1 MSGPQSPQ
9 AVVSASALIRPSLE
23 KIKANTTGRKYA
35 KLQGDLDA
43 LLEKLDIFLSST
55 APSVPHQPA
64 PPKPPVETA
73 TAASPLPA
81 AGGSNTNLQS
91 SNAEVGVGLVAGPD
105 GKIALNFSITGTG
118 TTADHVD
125 SGHMPSSPTQASSRP
140 VRRPGALAD
149 GAAREMMLVLRDA
162 IDTRK
167 PVVMEVSLDCLQK
180 LVSFKLVQGPVHS
193 INHKRETLVR
203 GANGKDTIMPEDAA
217 APLQFAAQPP
227 QAQAVELMCRCDD
240 TGDEAVELRLLKAL
254 LTVCT
259 APTLPVHGQALLLA
273 VRACYNVFLTSRS
286 EVTQATAKA
295 TLTQIVNVVFQRQE
309 VGSLSVVVPP
319 MAVADVLGLPP
330 ADSSSMSVFVQQFL
344 HDVASAVDPFG
355 TFAEGVQAGL
365 DDAFAPGD
373 PAGPA
378 VEELYDP
385 SDPVDAQKIS
395 WRKQQSSTNDS
406 QQQQQQK
413 FDTADSGTDTDAASD
428 VTGGGGGGY
437 GGRDGTSNGG
447 APPATT
453 GLASVLQ
460 KDAFLVFRALCK
472 LSIRSADA
480 TSASEVTTLRG
491 KILALELLKILLEN
505 SGPLFRSGDRY
516 IGAIKQYLCLSLLKN
531 CASTAPQAQR
541 LCASIFLTLIK
552 HFRRNLKAEVGVFYP
567 MILLRPIEPPTGSV
581 GGAGATAAAAAS
593 LPPVADTA
601 QKAVA
606 LRCLQALCSDGQ
618 LLVDVFVNYDCDL
631 GGANLF
637 ERTIAALVRVA
648 QGSHP
653 PAGSAELA
661 ESQALR
667 YEALRCLTSA
677 LDALKNWYDAAGGS
691 KVKSVIDQ
699 GPAVLPSSTE
709 EGGAGAR
716 GGSAAS
722 TEPNTLTPAPEL
734 DAVEDSLKETWMER
748 LAAGSGDAD
757 GTGGQVAMPRPPA
770 MGSAGAS
777 DGRTEAE
784 LLRSW
789 KAFKRAFEQGITE
802 FNKKPKKG
810 IAFLQSQGLLGDSP
824 EDVARFLAGTRGLDK
839 TLIGDYIG
847 EREDFNLK
855 VMHSFVDAL
864 DFTEEEFD
872 SAIRKFLSGFRLP
885 GEAQKID
892 RLMEKFAE
900 RYVGC
905 NPDAFKSADVAY
917 VLAYS
922 VIMLN
927 TDAHN
932 PMVKVKMSKSDFMRN
947 NRGIND
953 GGDLPTDFMEA
964 IYDRIV
970 NNEIKMKDEP
980 GEGLANGNDGGAS
993 GGGGAG
999 GAAGAEAGGWLDTMM
1014 ALIPGRQR
1022 AAAAEPTEAAIRRT
1036 HEFLREQAKGA
1047 TFYEAQDGEAVRP
1060 MVDVAWAP
1068 TLGALSILFE
1078 EEDNDFFVA
1087 QVLGGFEAAV
1097 GLTSRLNM
1105 AMLQSTFVSS
1115 LARFTMVHA
1124 PARMRVKHALALRA
1138 LLRVADVEG
1147 NSLGDN
1153 WRDILRC
1160 VSRFELLLQLSTGHP
1175 SDALL
1180 FAGGSGSHNTN
1191 ESITVDS
1198 YSSIADMSL
1207 QASVK
1212 HGSSAK
1218 SHHHGLDPALPPPG
1232 VLAAVDTQELN
1243 RFFVDSVKLESDAVV
1258 DFVAMLCSVAREELL
1273 PGGPPRVF
1281 SLGKIVEIAHF
1292 NMGRI
1297 RLVWSRIWAVLSDFF
1312 TAVGCH
1318 ENLAVSMYAVDSL
1331 RQLAM
1336 KFLERDELASF
1347 TFQNDFLRPFVALV
1361 RHSQSAEIRELVI
1374 RCVSQMVLA
1383 RVSNIK
1389 SGWKSVFMVFTTAA
1403 GDESPHIVRLA
1414 FDTVE
1419 KIVREH
1425 FGHITET
1432 EATTFTDCVN
1442 CLVAFTNNP
1451 HSLDVSL
1458 NAIAFL
1464 RFCALE
1470 LAEGDIG
1477 ELGPGG
1483 LPEGAGAALDP
1494 NAHRIRPRVNPAEA
1508 EAAAKAVSAAAA
1520 AAAATA
1526 TTAQQASSPSSTTV
1540 TAQQHPRGTS
1550 GVIRFTDQDEHMYF
1564 WFPLLAGLS
1573 ELTFDPR
1580 QEIRYGALGVLF
1592 DILKFHGGSFTPQF
1606 WIRVYDSVLLPMFDH
1621 VRAEVTDTTT
1631 FTDEARRAEVDA
1643 WLYETCTATLQHMVD
1658 VVARY
1663 HAAVPALLTR
1673 TLDLL
1678 SGLIRR
1684 SHSSLAAVGVAAL
1697 TRLALAC
1704 GGGQEAEDEET
1715 WRQISAAFTSAAEDT
1730 NPAARELIQH
1740 RMATRSEGG
1749 TWSLGTGAGS
1759 RRLGEVKCRAG
1770 TQLLLA
1776 QACGEVYAAHS
1787 RSLPTAA
1794 AVSLLDVLQS
1804 IAQHAT
1810 LVDADVGLRHSLAV
1824 AQAADGVLPERMLPD
1839 PPLLRLEVEAAQAY
1853 LSVLLTIT
1861 ACGPE
1866 SLKREGEVESRLVTL
1881 CMHNLDRFEQ
1891 QSLAASAAVEAAV
1904 PGHDGVG
1911 SHSHNH
1917 QYSGNN
1923 DVAMNG
1929 SAEQIQAT
1937 SAAAL
1942 AAENEALSPLAVATL
1957 KALLSFSPDVFKSR
1971 IKDLFPL
1978 LTSLISCETAPPE
1991 VQRVLSEVFASRI
2004 GSMMA

>member
-1 MSGPQSPQ
+1 MSGLETPQV
-9 AVVSASALIRPSLE
+9 AVSASALIRPSLE

-35 KLQGDLDA
+35 KLQGDLDT

-55 APSVPHQPA
+55 APSGSHQAA
-64 PPKPPVETA
+64 PQASRPVEN
-73 TAASPLPA
+73 AASPLPA
-81 AGGSNTNLQS
+81 AAGS
-91 SNAEVGVGLVAGPD
+91 SNANNKEIGVGLVAGPD
-105 GKIALNFSITGTG
+105 GKIALNFSVEGTE
-118 TTADHVD
+118 TADPVLHRID
-125 SGHMPSSPTQASSRP
+125 SGHVPSSPTQTTARP
-140 VRRPGALAD
+140 PRRPGALAD

-167 PVVMEVSLDCLQK
+167 AVVMEVALDCLQK

-193 INHKRETLVR
+193 INHKRETLVK
-203 GANGKDTIMPEDAA
+203 GANGKDTVIPEDTA

-227 QAQAVELMCRCDD
+227 QAQAVELMCQCDD

-254 LTVCT
+254 LTVT
-259 APTLPVHGQALLLA
+259 TSPTLPVHGQALLLA

-295 TLTQIVNVVFQRQE
+295 TLTQMVNVVFQRQE

-355 TFAEGVQAGL
+355 TVAEGVQAGL
-365 DDAFAPGD
+365 DDAFSPGGD
-373 PAGPA
+373 HAGPA

-385 SDPVDAQKIS
+385 SDPVDTQKIT
-395 WRKQQSSTNDS
+395 WRKENSSATNTVGFES
-406 QQQQQQK
+406 QQQQRK
-413 FDTADSGTDTDAASD
+413 FDTVDSGTDTDAASE
-428 VTGGGGGGY
+428 VIGAGAAMA
-437 GGRDGTSNGG
+437 SMNGG
-447 APPATT
+447 AASNTS

-460 KDAFLVFRALCK
+460 KDGFLVFRALCK

-505 SGPLFRSGDRY
+505 SGPLFRSGERY

-531 CASTAPQAQR
+531 CSSIAPQAQR

-552 HFRRNLKAEVGVFYP
+552 YFRRNLKAEVGVFYP
-567 MILLRPIEPPTGSV
+567 MILLKPIEPPTGSV
-581 GGAGATAAAAAS
+581 GGAGAAATTAAAAV
-593 LPPVADTA
+593 PPVADTA

-661 ESQALR
+661 EAQALR
-667 YEALRCLTSA
+667 YEALRCLASA
-677 LDALKNWYDAAGGS
+677 LDALKKWYDAAGGS

-699 GPAVLPSSTE
+699 GPAVVPE
-709 EGGAGAR
+709 DGGAKDGVH

-722 TEPNTLTPAPEL
+722 TEPSVHGSGAFTPAPEL

-748 LAAGSGDAD
+748 LAAGSGDGD
-757 GTGGQVAMPRPPA
+757 GAGASMPMPRPPA

-810 IAFLQSQGLLGDSP
+810 IAFLQAQGLLGETP

-864 DFTEEEFD
+864 DFTELEFD
-872 SAIRKFLSGFRLP
+872 SAIRKFLAGFRLP

-900 RYVGC
+900 RYVSC
-905 NPDAFKSADVAY
+905 NQDAFKSADVAY
-917 VLAYS
+917 ILAYS

-980 GEGLANGNDGGAS
+980 GEGLANGGTDGGA
-993 GGGGAG
+993 GAG
-999 GAAGAEAGGWLDTMM
+999 APGAESGGWLDTMI

-1047 TFYEAQDGEAVRP
+1047 TFYEAKDGEAVRP

-1068 TLGALSILFE
+1068 TLGALSVLFE

-1105 AMLQSTFVSS
+1105 GMLQATFVSS
-1115 LARFTMVHA
+1115 LARITMVHA
-1124 PARMRVKHALALRA
+1124 PVRMRVKHALALRS
-1138 LLRVADVEG
+1138 LLHVADAEG
-1147 NSLGDN
+1147 NSLGEN

-1160 VSRFELLLQLSTGHP
+1160 VSRFELLLQLSTGLP
-1175 SDALL
+1175 SDATL
-1180 FAGGSGSHNTN
+1180 FAGKGRKQGGAVGTY
-1191 ESITVDS
+1191 ETITVDS

-1212 HGSSAK
+1212 PGSGGK
-1218 SHHHGLDPALPPPG
+1218 SYGPDPALPPPG

-1258 DFVAMLCSVAREELL
+1258 DFVATLCSVAREELL
-1273 PGGPPRVF
+1273 PDGPPRVF

-1494 NAHRIRPRVNPAEA
+1494 NAHRIRPRVNPVEA
-1508 EAAAKAVSAAAA
+1508 DAAAKAVSAAAA

-1526 TTAQQASSPSSTTV
+1526 TGASALSPGMTATFPV
-1540 TAQQHPRGTS
+1540 RGG

-1592 DILKFHGGSFTPQF
+1592 DILKFHGGSFTSQF

-1663 HAAVPALLTR
+1663 HVAVPALLTR

-1684 SHSSLAAVGVAAL
+1684 PHSSLAAVGVAAL

-1704 GGGQEAEDEET
+1704 GAAGGGAGQEGKEEEM
-1715 WRQISAAFTSAAEDT
+1715 WDQISAAFTSAAEDT
-1730 NPAARELIQH
+1730 TPAARELIQH
-1740 RMATRSEGG
+1740 RMAARNEGR

-1759 RRLGEVKCRAG
+1759 RRLNEVKCRAG

-1787 RSLPTAA
+1787 RNLPTSA

-1810 LVDADVGLRHSLAV
+1810 LVDADVGLRHSLTV
-1824 AQAADGVLPERMLPD
+1824 AQAADGVPAERMLPD

-1861 ACGPE
+1861 ACGPG
-1866 SLKREGEVESRLVTL
+1866 SLKVEGEVESRLVTL
-1881 CMHNLDRFEQ
+1881 CMHNLERFEQ
-1891 QSLAASAAVEAAV
+1891 QSLAASAAVEAAAAGYDAHGGEY
-1904 PGHDGVG
+1904 PAGTG
-1911 SHSHNH
+1911 SE
-1917 QYSGNN
+1917 
-1923 DVAMNG
+1923 AMNG
-1929 SAEQIQAT
+1929 SAETLQAT